1 MINPARVRDWAM
13 LVLCNLMWASS
24 FVWIKFAQAQ
34 VGPVF
39 TTAFPIALATLLLV
53 VYVRVKQG
61 HADPSEKQG
70 RLGLRDALD
79 FVIIGVFG
87 QIATQFLGTWGTQLS
102 LASNG
107 ALLFLTLPIAT
118 AIIARFLLGEQMTL
132 LRWISFI
139 LAIVGVIECSG
150 IDWKE
155 LNFTSSRYMGG
166 NVLLF
171 VSVFGSAFYNV
182 FGKKLLRRFS
192 PLQVQFYSFGVV
204 TILLLPAALA
214 AEPMAFRNLPH
225 FNLQVWIGLLMLAFF
240 HYFLSMIIFLRV
252 LNRLDATQAG
262 LSNYLIP
269 FFGVILAAVMLHE
282 RLTKFMILGGLLVLG
297 STLLITVFEEQLQ
310 ARATASSVSVK

>member
-1 MINPARVRDWAM
+1 M

-24 FVWIKFAQAQ
+24 FVWIKYAQQQ

-53 VYVRVKQG
+53 AVVRVTRGQSHSPG
-61 HADPSEKQG
+61 KQG
-70 RLGLRDALD
+70 RMRPRDILD

-87 QIATQFLGTWGTQLS
+87 QIVTQFFGTWGTQLS

-107 ALLFLTLPIAT
+107 ALLMLTLPIST
-118 AIIARFLLGEQMTL
+118 AIIARFLLGERMTG

-155 LNFTSSRYMGG
+155 LNFTSPRYMLG
-166 NVLLF
+166 NGLLF
-171 VSVFGSAFYNV
+171 ISVFGSAFYNV
-182 FGKKLLRRFS
+182 FSKKLLRRYT
-192 PLQVQFYSFGVV
+192 PLQVQFYSYGVV

-214 AEPMAFRNLPH
+214 VEPKAFGNLPH
-225 FNLQVWIGLLMLAFF
+225 FTSGVWLGLLMLAFF

-252 LNRLDATQAG
+252 LKRLDATQAG

-269 FFGVILAAVMLHE
+269 FFGVILAALMLHE
-282 RLTKFMILGGLLVLG
+282 RLTKFMVLGGLLVLG
-297 STLLITVFEEQLQ
+297 STLLVTVFEERLQ
-310 ARATASSVSVK
+310 ARAAASAGSGQ